1 MADEKETWVEVDLT
15 PVDGDKPAGG
25 KKPDIEFQD
34 DTPAPREK
42 PQERQ
47 QVEREADPD
56 EAEGVQTEGAK
67 RRIKKLVAQRKQK
80 EAELEA
86 ERAEKAELK
95 ARLERLEKLATEGAA
110 ADAEAYQATLKQNV
124 DLHQKAYEEAFK
136 SGDAEGAATAMRK
149 LVQSQ
154 MELDNV
160 GQATARVKKA
170 KPEAAEEGGTEGRAS
185 QRQRS
190 EAPQVHPR
198 VKEFIEENKEWWGK
212 DTVMTAAAAAIA
224 RDLEAEGLTADDDDY
239 YEEVRG
245 RLKAEFPH
253 KFGTKAAAGEGRRTQ
268 TLGGVS
274 RGSAPNRVRLSA
286 SEQSMAKRLGLTN
299 EQYAIEVRRLNS
311 QAGGYT
317 EIL

>member
-15 PVDGDKPAGG
+15 AADGGTPAGG
-25 KKPDIEFQD
+25 KKPEIEFMD
-34 DTPAPREK
+34 DAPAAREK
-42 PQERQ
+42 PPERQ
-47 QVEREADPD
+47 ATEREVEPD
-56 EAEGVQTEGAK
+56 EADGVQTDGAK

-95 ARLERLEKLATEGAA
+95 ARLEKLEKLAVEGAA
-110 ADAEAYQATLKQNV
+110 ADAEAYKATLQQNV

-154 MELDNV
+154 MELDGV
-160 GQATARVKKA
+160 GQATARVRRA

-190 EAPQVHPR
+190 EAPRVHPR
-198 VKEFIEENKEWWGK
+198 VQEFIEENKDWWGK

-245 RLKAEFPH
+245 RLKTEFPH
-253 KFGTKAAAGEGRRTQ
+253 KFGAKPAEGRRTQ

-274 RGSAPNRVRLSA
+274 RGSAPNRVKLSP
-286 SEQSMAKRLGLTN
+286 SEQGMAKRLGLTN
-299 EQYAIEVRRLNS
+299 EQYALEVRRLNQ